1 MNVSPGAGGGRPCH
15 GAGGV
20 TAAWFAWMRV
30 GLAALMLGL
39 GAAQA
44 APHTILV
51 LGDSLSAGFG
61 VDLEQGWVALLD
73 SRLRGRHPGWR
84 VVNASISGDT
94 TSSALARLPR
104 ALEVHQPDLLIVE
117 LGGNDGLQGL
127 PLTEM
132 RRNLAAIIKTVRQR
146 GIKILLVG
154 MRLPPNYGP
163 AYTRRFHRVYADLA
177 ERHEVPL
184 VPFFLEGVADDPK
197 LMQEDRIHPRARAQT
212 RMLDNL
218 WPHLAPLL

>member
-1 MNVSPGAGGGRPCH
+1 MA
-15 GAGGV
+15 
-20 TAAWFAWMRV
+20 AAWIAWTRV
-30 GLAALMLGL
+30 GLAFLLLGL

-44 APHTILV
+44 APRTILV

-61 VDLEQGWVALLD
+61 VDLERGWVALLD
-73 SRLRGRHPGWR
+73 SRLRARHPGWR

-94 TSSALARLPR
+94 TASALARLPR
-104 ALEVHQPDLLIVE
+104 ALEVHQPDLVIVE

-127 PLTEM
+127 SLAEM

-163 AYTRRFHRVYADLA
+163 AYTQRFHQIFSDLA
-177 ERHEVPL
+177 GRHDVPL
-184 VPFFLEGVADDPK
+184 VPFFLEGVADRPQ
-197 LMQEDRIHPRARAQT
+197 LMQEDGIHPRARAQP
-212 RMLDNL
+212 RMLENL
-218 WPHLAPLL
+218 WPHLVPML